1 MGGSGK
7 GGGFERDQCRA
18 LSLWWSNSSDSDI
31 FWRRRTRKTGKS
43 KSIRYQ
49 LGDIIAEDAIG
60 APFFETFNVEL
71 KSGYSKTRS
80 GPRIKNIPW
89 DLLDV
94 IDYNERMAQNK
105 KRAAPVILGFWEQT
119 KRDAE
124 LSSRIPLLIFK
135 RDYHVPVVC
144 VDWDTIYMLD
154 LFLGAL
160 PKKVQMLRLDALD
173 LGVEL
178 VFIRSQEFFNWLTPE
193 VVKVIHSK
201 RKEGK

>member
-1 MGGSGK
+1 MGDK
-7 GGGFERDQCRA
+7 GGGFEREQCRA
-18 LSLWWSNSSDSDI
+18 LSLWWTNGEDPDV
-31 FWRRRTRKTGKS
+31 FWRRRTRRTGKS

-49 LGDIIAEDAIG
+49 LGDILAEDAIG

-94 IDYNERMAQNK
+94 VDYNERMAQNK
-105 KRAAPVILGFWEQT
+105 QRAIPTILGFWEQT

-124 LSSRIPLLIFK
+124 LSNRIPLLIFK

-144 VDWDTIYMLD
+144 VGKDTVVLLEQY
-154 LFLGAL
+154 LGPLLVWVLKLSAF
-160 PKKVQMLRLDALD
+160 R

-178 VFIRSQEFFNWLTPE
+178 VFVRSQSFFNWLSPE

-201 RKEGK
+201 RGKVNE